1 MCITYGDCFFLMELF
16 LGRMSSE
23 KNNIFI
29 IYDDNEPCDS

>member
-1 MCITYGDCFFLMELF
+1 MCITYGDWFFLMELF

-23 KNNIFI
+23 KDNIFI